1 MDQKDLVKA
10 IRNYRA
16 LDDKLKELNTE
27 VYKLREERKFVESE
41 MSDILRRSTFATL
54 SKLEI
59 QDDGSY
65 IKIQRPDTWNKPWSL
80 SVRDL
85 GAYLSEYFST
95 TSTPNAEKCVDFI
108 VQKKKKDLVAKEFS
122 FTRVIGLEDKNGG
135 RDC

>member
-10 IRNYRA
+10 IRNYRS
-16 LDDKLKELNTE
+16 LDDKLKELNKE
-27 VYKLREERKFVESE
+27 VYKLREDKKFIEAE
-41 MSDILRRSTFATL
+41 MSDILRRSAFATL

-80 SVRDL
+80 SARDL
-85 GAYLSEYFST
+85 SAILNEYFST
-95 TSTPNAEKCVDFI
+95 STAPTAEKCFEYI

-122 FTRVIGLEDKNGG
+122 FTHVIGLQDKDG
-135 RDC
+135 RGDC